1 MQFNTRSLYDAY
13 GYLGI
18 LFNGAWS
25 ERKKAGDREEK
36 NCQTPNPGFRTG
48 KQKPEMQKQQENRQ
62 VNYRV
67 RKTS

>member
-1 MQFNTRSLYDAY
+1 MLKQN
-13 GYLGI
+13 
-18 LFNGAWS
+18 
-25 ERKKAGDREEK
+25 EKKQKNSYRFLNSRRRAGDREEK

-67 RKTS
+67 RKTSWKN